1 MDNEMTTS
9 KNMYKN
15 MYFAL

>member
-1 MDNEMTTS
+1 MTTS